1 MHIVFMM
8 LCVRVLAVF
17 IVISS
22 SILFVVAF
30 SVAVVVIVCVRCV
43 VLVWLIVYVAF
54 VFHICLRA
62 CCCAMHICEYDATV
76 LRAVV
81 FAGAY
86 MCSCV

>member
-1 MHIVFMM
+1 MRACQCMV
-8 LCVRVLAVF
+8 VRVCTCVC
-17 IVISS
+17 
-22 SILFVVAF
+22 
-30 SVAVVVIVCVRCV
+30 VVVSVFELTVVLRLRLFFCVYRSFFGVACVCV
-43 VLVWLIVYVAF
+43 
-54 VFHICLRA
+54 